1 MAALCAAATPA
12 SSLLLGHSSSP
23 SLSQKNSAV
32 QVAIKHASTSSSS
45 LRNPQ
50 SRRLTLQTRRQHG
63 MKTKQKMGAMVA
75 TMAPPR
81 PPVEPDTSQSG
92 EPEPSLGME
101 AVLRT
106 DGGEE
111 RKEEEETSGDA
122 FVWRDHWYP
131 ISLIE
136 DLDPTVPTPFQLLG
150 RELVVWKDQQ
160 GEWRVFVD
168 KCPHRLA
175 PLSVSTPPHPYPYL
189 CRALVLCRFFFFLL
203 KFSLQACALSTCAC
217 PLPLLVTP
225 WIEGTCPPIVFLH
238 IGKMCVRKPPHPY
251 HLCAMLLDCIYLPF
265 HATFLWC

>member
-23 SLSQKNSAV
+23 SLSPKNSAV
-32 QVAIKHASTSSSS
+32 QVAIKHASTSSSFV
-45 LRNPQ
+45 RNPQ
-50 SRRLTLQTRRQHG
+50 SRRLTVQTRRWQHG
-63 MKTKQKMGAMVA
+63 LKTKQKMGAMVA

-81 PPVEPDTSQSG
+81 PPVEPDTSKSG

-175 PLSVSTPPHPYPYL
+175 PLSVSTLHLIPTHI
-189 CRALVLCRFFFFLL
+189 CVALLFCVDIS
-203 KFSLQACALSTCAC
+203 FS
-217 PLPLLVTP
+217 
-225 WIEGTCPPIVFLH
+225 
-238 IGKMCVRKPPHPY
+238 Y
-251 HLCAMLLDCIYLPF
+251 
-265 HATFLWC
+265 

>member
-1 MAALCAAATPA
+1 
-12 SSLLLGHSSSP
+12 
-23 SLSQKNSAV
+23 
-32 QVAIKHASTSSSS
+32 
-45 LRNPQ
+45 
-50 SRRLTLQTRRQHG
+50 
-63 MKTKQKMGAMVA
+63 MGAMVA

-81 PPVEPDTSQSG
+81 PPVDPDTSKSG
-92 EPEPSLGME
+92 ESEPSLGME

-150 RELVVWKDQQ
+150 RELVIWKDQQ

-175 PLSVSTPPHPYPYL
+175 PLSVSTPPHPY
-189 CRALVLCRFFFFLL
+189 
-203 KFSLQACALSTCAC
+203 T
-217 PLPLLVTP
+217 
-225 WIEGTCPPIVFLH
+225 
-238 IGKMCVRKPPHPY
+238 
-251 HLCAMLLDCIYLPF
+251 
-265 HATFLWC
+265 